1 MKETYFK
8 TYHSITDWFGYDSVP
23 ERVTKLE
30 VKNGSLSISVE
41 MTDSEVKETVA
52 KLLENFDKTE
62 VIDILTDILKEK

>member
-1 MKETYFK
+1 MKDHIK
-8 TYHSITDWFGYDSVP
+8 TFYSVKDWFGYDSVP

-30 VKNGSLSISVE
+30 VKNGSLSVAVE